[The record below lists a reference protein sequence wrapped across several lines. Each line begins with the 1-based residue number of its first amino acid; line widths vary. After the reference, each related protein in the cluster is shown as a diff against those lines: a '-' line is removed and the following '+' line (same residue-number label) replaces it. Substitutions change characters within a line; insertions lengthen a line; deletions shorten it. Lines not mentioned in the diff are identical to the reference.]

1 MTMKIITILVLL
13 FYYASGDKFNFTN
26 YALYRIVPK
35 NIEELTTLHSM
46 IHTNNKDLDF
56 FDEPVNVD
64 GLVSVVT
71 SPGYRKTFD
80 EILKANEIYAEVTIE
95 NIQVVIDKERIGKYA
110 HRNVRSMTWDAYYTF
125 EDIYSWLDDVAAS
138 NSDVVSLI
146 YGGMSYEGRE
156 IKGVKISH
164 GIGRRS
170 IFIEGG
176 IHARE
181 WISYATVNY
190 IINELVYSED
200 PETQA
205 AARDF
210 DWYIFPCTNPD
221 GYVWTHTDF
230 RLWRKNRKPVGTEFG
245 IDLNRN
251 WNSNWLLKSSSTDPS
266 SNTYAG
272 IGPFSEIEARTLAS
286 YIESVAD
293 TMEMYL
299 SFHSSGQ
306 LLMVPYGNTTD
317 PLDNYYDTIKIG
329 RRAMGSL
336 AVRHGTPYITGNI
349 AEAIYEATGTSV
361 DWVKEKL
368 RIPLTYCYEL
378 RDRGQYGHLLPADQ
392 ILPNSEEVMDSVLAL
407 IREGQNAEQVKILRN
422 LQDTDLRYD
431 FWTEPVASA
440 EYVQVM
446 TSPENK
452 LDFQNFLIANNIN
465 AEISMNNVQEFVDKQ
480 TVKHYTN
487 RNTQSMTWD
496 AYYTLDDIYA
506 WINDLVETYP
516 DVATKVIGGSSFE
529 GREIVGVK
537 ISHGEGKSNIFIEG
551 GIHAR
556 EWISPVEV
564 EELHE
569 HAYLEQMQA
578 FGASTNPLSEVYAGP
593 GPFSE
598 PETRTMSRYM
608 REIGDKMEMFL
619 TFHSYGQMLLL
630 PFGNTSEPL
639 ANYHDAMNIG
649 RRAMGAL
656 SVRYG
661 TEYVTGNIVEVL
673 YEATG
678 GTDEW
683 VKEHLDVPLVYCFEL
698 RDRFTYGFLLPPE
711 QILPNNEE
719 TMDSVLDLI
728 HQGKRIIAIS
738 SLSTRLGRAELC
750 TDSFACGTRIW
761 KLCDRYQK
769 PLLAAADNL
778 PTVMLNRFFLYVR
791 KELT

>member
-26 YALYRIVPK
+26 YALYRIIPK

-80 EILKANEIYAEVTIE
+80 EILKANKIYAEVTIE
-95 NIQVVIDKERIGKYA
+95 NIQAVIDKERIGKYA

-125 EDIYSWLDDVAAS
+125 EDIYSWLDDVAAG

-164 GIGRRS
+164 GSGRRS

-329 RRAMGSL
+329 RQAMGSL

-407 IREGQNAEQVKILRN
+407 IREGRALGYFNSS
-422 LQDTDLRYD
+422 
-431 FWTEPVASA
+431 ASIK
-440 EYVQVM
+440 V
-446 TSPENK
+446 S
-452 LDFQNFLIANNIN
+452 
-465 AEISMNNVQEFVDKQ
+465 IS
-480 TVKHYTN
+480 
-487 RNTQSMTWD
+487 
-496 AYYTLDDIYA
+496 
-506 WINDLVETYP
+506 
-516 DVATKVIGGSSFE
+516 
-529 GREIVGVK
+529 
-537 ISHGEGKSNIFIEG
+537 
-551 GIHAR
+551 
-556 EWISPVEV
+556 
-564 EELHE
+564 
-569 HAYLEQMQA
+569 
-578 FGASTNPLSEVYAGP
+578 
-593 GPFSE
+593 
-598 PETRTMSRYM
+598 
-608 REIGDKMEMFL
+608 
-619 TFHSYGQMLLL
+619 LLL
-630 PFGNTSEPL
+630 G
-639 ANYHDAMNIG
+639 I
-649 RRAMGAL
+649 
-656 SVRYG
+656 
-661 TEYVTGNIVEVL
+661 VL
-673 YEATG
+673 Y
-678 GTDEW
+678 
-683 VKEHLDVPLVYCFEL
+683 
-698 RDRFTYGFLLPPE
+698 LL
-711 QILPNNEE
+711 
-719 TMDSVLDLI
+719 
-728 HQGKRIIAIS
+728 
-738 SLSTRLGRAELC
+738 
-750 TDSFACGTRIW
+750 
-761 KLCDRYQK
+761 Y
-769 PLLAAADNL
+769 
-778 PTVMLNRFFLYVR
+778 
-791 KELT
+791 